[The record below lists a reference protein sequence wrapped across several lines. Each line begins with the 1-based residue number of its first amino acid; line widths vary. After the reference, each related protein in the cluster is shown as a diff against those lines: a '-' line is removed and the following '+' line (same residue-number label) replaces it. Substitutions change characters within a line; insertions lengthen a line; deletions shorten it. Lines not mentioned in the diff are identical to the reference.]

1 MPRCLA
7 TLSTNFRRFAGLLQ
21 YPRGFRTA
29 DSKNTFKINALF
41 CAKVPFKPWA
51 SCRVAYPP
59 VLRHWVMVG
68 LRKAQ
73 HPEPLP
79 FISSS
84 SKSQEQAMKGLGRR
98 VQTTFASH
106 EGLRCTHAQS
116 CSFLGQVRPAFM
128 LGRKKISILIP
139 MILQRY
145 SGLLSQASQT
155 INPSEPFVLRKNP
168 PAKIIARNA
177 ANKKLAQ
184 GLLNSIEQKLGIQEV
199 LSFNHFC

>member
-73 HPEPLP
+73 HPEQPA
-79 FISSS
+79 FISSHFLEL
-84 SKSQEQAMKGLGRR
+84 KAEQAMKGLGRR
-98 VQTTFASH
+98 VQTKFASH
-106 EGLRCTHAQS
+106 EGLRCSHAQS
-116 CSFLGQVRPAFM
+116 CSFLGQVRPGM
-128 LGRKKISILIP
+128 KCLQKISIVIADFAEK
-139 MILQRY
+139 ILWTSHPSFSSHQPKVR
-145 SGLLSQASQT
+145 T
-155 INPSEPFVLRKNP
+155 IR
-168 PAKIIARNA
+168 
-177 ANKKLAQ
+177 LA
-184 GLLNSIEQKLGIQEV
+184 
-199 LSFNHFC
+199 